1 MAVLI
6 IAVTSGKKIRS
17 LYEYN
22 HKINALENILENKCF
37 LMDQGTYI

>member
-1 MAVLI
+1 MAVQV
-6 IAVTSGKKIRS
+6 IAVKIKIRS

-22 HKINALENILENKCF
+22 NKINALENILGNKSF